1 MKDFPWASH
10 VFWVQA
16 MLNYVQE
23 MEAEQEKLRNVKTW
37 IILKNPLAVHSN
49 PPPYSI
55 SSSHSQKG
63 VPGEQSAQT
72 IQMTDSGFR
81 RVSLLSL
88 HPVVESSFYYE

>member
-10 VFWVQA
+10 VSWVQA

-23 MEAEQEKLRNVKTW
+23 TEAEQEKLRNVKTW

-63 VPGEQSAQT
+63 ATGERKCSDNPNDRLGIPTGVVAFSASCGR
-72 IQMTDSGFR
+72 IQF
-81 RVSLLSL
+81 LL
-88 HPVVESSFYYE
+88 